1 MTTTGRKLPPVL
13 ARIPWWLAVMLAIAA
28 YLCLKYWLPQLAGSA
43 GLLPLAAF
51 LPKTAPLAAIG
62 FLLLAAVLLYDGDE
76 NEPKE
81 PPEDRNDQDDW
92 DDRND
97 RDDRDPGVDRGGPA
111 AP

>member
-1 MTTTGRKLPPVL
+1 MTTAGKKLPPAL
-13 ARIPWWLAVMLAIAA
+13 AWIPWWLAAILAIAA
-28 YLCLKYWLPQLAGSA
+28 YLCLKYGLPRLASSA
-43 GLLPLAAF
+43 GFAPLAVF

-76 NEPKE
+76 SEPE
-81 PPEDRNDQDDW
+81 GPPEDRDDQDNG

-97 RDDRDPGVDRGGPA
+97 PGDRDPGGNREGPA